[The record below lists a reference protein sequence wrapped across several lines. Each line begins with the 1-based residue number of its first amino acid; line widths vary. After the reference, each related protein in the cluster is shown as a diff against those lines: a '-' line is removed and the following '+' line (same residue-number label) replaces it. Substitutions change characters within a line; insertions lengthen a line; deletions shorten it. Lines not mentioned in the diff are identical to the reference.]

1 MADRVVDQP
10 LPTSKEMIHMTAQ
23 QNAQTLASVAADTPA
38 DEILKIVNRDG
49 GVIIRNFLTQ
59 DQIDRFNADV
69 EPPLKALRP
78 GSKHE
83 NELVAAF
90 HGHNTKRLT
99 NLVTH
104 SPTFR
109 SEIVDHPLV
118 HEFSDLVFLE
128 ESGTYWMTTAQVIE
142 IGPNSEAQFLHRDLE
157 NWYPF
162 LGMGPSG
169 PEVTIN
175 FLVALTDFT
184 EENGATRVIPGS
196 NHWSDFEDRGTPEQ
210 TIPAVMNAGD
220 ALLISGKT
228 AHGGGA
234 NQTSDEYR
242 RGVAFTFNAGFLT
255 GEEAYPFLIDME
267 IAKQLS
273 PRVQRVLGFR
283 SQYPTGSP
291 GLWQVDYSDL
301 GDYLNLGD

>member
-1 MADRVVDQP
+1 
-10 LPTSKEMIHMTAQ
+10 MTTQKKAQ
-23 QNAQTLASVAADTPA
+23 ALTSVANDTSA
-38 DEILKIVNRDG
+38 EEILKIVTRDG
-49 GVIIRNFLTQ
+49 GVVIESFLTQ
-59 DQIDRFNADV
+59 EQIARFNA
-69 EPPLKALRP
+69 EIESPLQALAP
-78 GSKHE
+78 GSTHE
-83 NELVAAF
+83 NEIVAAF
-90 HGHNTKRLT
+90 HGSNTKRLT

-104 SPTFR
+104 SATFR
-109 SEIVDHPLV
+109 SEVIDHPLV
-118 HEFSDLVFLE
+118 HEISDLVFLQ

-142 IGPNSEAQFLHRDLE
+142 IGPGNQAQMLHRDLE

-162 LGMGPSG
+162 IGMGPAG

-220 ALLISGKT
+220 VLLINGKV

-234 NQTSDEYR
+234 NRTGDEYR
-242 RGVAFTFNAGFLT
+242 RGLAFTFNAGFLT
-255 GEEAYPFLIDME
+255 GEEAYPFLVDRE
-267 IAKQLS
+267 LAKTLS
-273 PRVQRVLGFR
+273 PRVQRMLGFR

-291 GLWQVDYSDL
+291 GLWQVDYADL
-301 GDYLNLGD
+301 GDYLGL

>member
-1 MADRVVDQP
+1 
-10 LPTSKEMIHMTAQ
+10 MTTQRKAQ
-23 QNAQTLASVAADTPA
+23 ALTSVANDTPA
-38 DEILKIVNRDG
+38 EEILKIVTRDG
-49 GVIIRNFLTQ
+49 GVIIKGFLTQ
-59 DQIDRFNADV
+59 EQIARFNA
-69 EPPLKALRP
+69 EIEQPLRALAP
-78 GSKHE
+78 GSTHE
-83 NELVAAF
+83 NEIVAAF
-90 HGHNTKRLT
+90 HGSNTKRLT

-109 SEIVDHPLV
+109 SEVIDHPLV
-118 HEFSDLVFLE
+118 HEISDLVFLQ

-142 IGPNSEAQFLHRDLE
+142 IGPGNQAQMLHRDLE
-157 NWYPF
+157 NWFPF
-162 LGMGPSG
+162 IGMGPKG

-220 ALLISGKT
+220 VLLISGKT

-234 NQTSDEYR
+234 NRTGDEYR
-242 RGVAFTFNAGFLT
+242 RGLAFTFNAGFLT
-255 GEEAYPFLIDME
+255 GEEAYPFLVDKE
-267 IAKQLS
+267 LARTLS
-273 PRVQRVLGFR
+273 PRVQRMLGFR

-291 GLWQVDYSDL
+291 GLWQVDYADL
-301 GDYLNLGD
+301 GDHLGL

>member
-1 MADRVVDQP
+1 
-10 LPTSKEMIHMTAQ
+10 MTAQ
-23 QNAQTLASVAADTPA
+23 KKAQALTSVAVGTSAE
-38 DEILKIVNRDG
+38 EILKIVARDG
-49 GVIIRNFLTQ
+49 GVIIKNFLTQ
-59 DQIDRFNADV
+59 DQIDRFNA
-69 EPPLKALRP
+69 EIEQPMQALRP
-78 GSKHE
+78 GSTHE
-83 NELVAAF
+83 NEVVAEF
-90 HGHNTKRLT
+90 HGRNTKRLT

-104 SPTFR
+104 SATFR
-109 SEIVDHPLV
+109 SEVIDHPLV
-118 HEFSDLVFLE
+118 HEISDQVFLE

-142 IGPNSEAQFLHRDLE
+142 IGPNSAGQMLHRDLE
-157 NWYPF
+157 NWFPF
-162 LGMGPSG
+162 IGMGPKG

-220 ALLISGKT
+220 ALFISGKT

-234 NQTSDEYR
+234 NQTSDFYR
-242 RGVAFTFNAGFLT
+242 RGVAFTFNAGYLT
-255 GEEAYPFLIDME
+255 GEEAYPFLVDMDV
-267 IAKQLS
+267 AKTLS

-291 GLWQVDYSDL
+291 GLWQVDYADVA
-301 GDYLNLGD
+301 DYLKL